1 MERDAMFNDFGG
13 RSYSSADYSSYAP
26 SETVGSYNRHRAS
39 APNPFR
45 NGFGRPSDRER
56 GFGAPFGG
64 GGYQYP
70 SDRATST
77 GSPYMSY
84 DDVWDNGEDFGY
96 EEGPPDYGFDPFFRS
111 SRGREAPA
119 DFVDRDA
126 PRRGPNMS
134 MNDNYRPGRTSQSGP
149 PPPHRGGVE
158 IGADLRLDVT
168 IDFKTAV
175 LGGEKTVR
183 MRHMETC
190 GTCQG
195 QGVKPGTKVPCSEC
209 HGEGHTADTTR
220 TPFGPRQDEHV
231 CSSCRGK
238 GFSFTK
244 GCRTCLGNRVVE
256 KSKDIK
262 VSIPPGVKNG
272 NRLCIAGEGDVGP
285 DGGPAGDLYIF
296 LQVEDDPQFRVE
308 GSDIYSE
315 ATISFADAIL
325 GAAITTPVV
334 DGDVIVTV
342 PPGTQPGFILRLK
355 GKGATILGQSGKRGD
370 HYVIMNI
377 EIPSDLSLEDT
388 KLVETL
394 RENRMSKLKP

>member
-1 MERDAMFNDFGG
+1 
-13 RSYSSADYSSYAP
+13 
-26 SETVGSYNRHRAS
+26 
-39 APNPFR
+39 
-45 NGFGRPSDRER
+45 
-56 GFGAPFGG
+56 
-64 GGYQYP
+64 
-70 SDRATST
+70 
-77 GSPYMSY
+77 MSY
-84 DDVWDNGEDFGY
+84 DDVWDNREDFGY

-190 GTCQG
+190 
-195 QGVKPGTKVPCSEC
+195 
-209 HGEGHTADTTR
+209 
-220 TPFGPRQDEHV
+220 
-231 CSSCRGK
+231 
-238 GFSFTK
+238 
-244 GCRTCLGNRVVE
+244 GNRVVE